1 MLAVFLINSLIITL
15 AVLIHYE
22 FLFRISKV
30 LPKMKIKHR
39 FRIVVGVFGAL
50 VAHSIEIWLFAVAY
64 YLLPQIQSSGYL
76 EGNFDGSLMDC
87 VYFSY
92 TTFTTLGFGDIE
104 PHGHIKHLVGLESLT
119 GLLLITWTASFLYY
133 EMQRYWDSP

>member
-1 MLAVFLINSLIITL
+1 MAAVFLVNISIIAL

-22 FLFRISKV
+22 FLYRISTAI
-30 LPKMKIKHR
+30 LKMKIKHR
-39 FRIVVGVFGAL
+39 FRIVFAVFGAL
-50 VAHSIEIWLFAVAY
+50 VAHSIEIWLFSITY
-64 YLLPQIQSSGYL
+64 YLLQNYKEWGHL
-76 EGNFDGSLMDC
+76 KGNFDGSLMDC

-104 PHGHIKHLVGLESLT
+104 PHGHIRHLVGLESLT

-133 EMQRYWDSP
+133 EMQRYWDRA